1 MATRTLSSPAPF
13 SRIVEARATSSW
25 RAALPAAIIVIAA
38 IVGAAYFAAKASEQ
52 SQLLAGTRAEM
63 TQNTQALSQ
72 LQSHTATLEGD
83 VNRLRSAGR
92 TTVILKAAAPNASRK
107 GAAAAAEAS
116 SAWAAATWGE
126 AADGKTWIRTD
137 AYGLA
142 QPPQGKTYG
151 VWFEAADGSVVP
163 VAKLEPAADGSA
175 FADGKDLPGID
186 KGKRVFASLDD
197 EDAKKPGAEVFQA
210 DLPKLKP
217 LASAS
222 TAAAGQGGASATPA
236 QAGAAAQPSTPAKK
250 Q

>member
-13 SRIVEARATSSW
+13 SRIVESRATSSW
-25 RAALPAAIIVIAA
+25 RAAIPAAVIVIAA
-38 IVGAAYFAAKASEQ
+38 IAAAAYFAAKASEQ

-63 TQNTQALSQ
+63 TQNAQSLSQ
-72 LQSHTATLEGD
+72 LQSHAATLEGD
-83 VNRLRSAGR
+83 MNRLRSAGR
-92 TTVILKAAAPNASRK
+92 TTVILKAAAPKATRK
-107 GAAAAAEAS
+107 GATAEAS

-126 AADGKTWIRTD
+126 EADGKTWIRTD

-175 FADGKDLPGID
+175 FAEGKDLPGID
-186 KGKRVFASLDD
+186 KGKRLFASLDD
-197 EDAKKPGAEVFQA
+197 EDAKKPGTELFQA
-210 DLPKLKP
+210 DLPRLKP

-222 TAAAGQGGASATPA
+222 TAAAGQSSAPAAPA
-236 QAGAAAQPSTPAKK
+236 QGTAAAQPSTPAK